1 MFIIGIK
8 EGRRITL
15 TYVLFAIG
23 LLAAGFALS
32 VAFGR
37 MAEKKWASR
46 LGKVAYGVNGY
57 LLLQGLLGKVH
68 ILGNRGLDGYFLF
81 LAAVCAC
88 ILLISLTV
96 RWIRSKSASTC
107 RMLRFAARTIAVLAA
122 VELLVF
128 NFNSFHLWMGDY
140 TERRLSLT
148 DVTIENGDFVYDA
161 GQDQLT
167 IRGKGEVL
175 LTYQN
180 LDQPVGTLTVD
191 ASLANHTKSASVIV
205 DITDETHR
213 EYRYNTVNMQLLKDT
228 PRSHFTTCELSG
240 KVGTFR
246 VKFTLPEDNDSI
258 TVRNIIINRDIPFQF
273 SLLRMG
279 VFLALILLG
288 YGIVHSTLLR
298 RPCHQE
304 KLFVRASAAVVTAVC
319 CLGCV
324 SLVWADTNRPIKEIF
339 ERESGNQITRE
350 LVDAFEAGQ
359 VSLEAPVDPGLL
371 AMENPY
377 DWSARSADNVSAQW
391 DHVFYNGKYYSYY
404 GIAPVVTLFLP
415 YHLLTG
421 HYFPTQFAVLLYG
434 LIGVVFLTLTYLAYL
449 RRFQRTLPCG
459 MALGGLIVMQASSG
473 IWYVVARTLFYE
485 ISIASGFACVAVGAY
500 FLMTSNILSRGR
512 ISCPKLGLASFFLAL
527 AVLCR
532 PTLAVYCIAAVVMIL
547 LALPRAGKHPGVQ
560 LAAGKQNAKRIAYL
574 AWGAVPMLLLAGVQL
589 WYNYA
594 RFDSPLDFGIQYS
607 LTINDFTRSQFH
619 MGFVFIGLYNYLL
632 AVPKFTWTFP
642 FFFTEFTTLHING
655 YYFHDTGNTA
665 GIIWLALPVLCY
677 LLAGKALKRLNRRD
691 RIRWSVIIG
700 LTCVLMPLVIICS
713 IWESGYAIRYT
724 ADFSWP
730 ILIGALSIGFYLY
743 RHTKNET
750 WRKVARLCMGVAV
763 PAALV
768 LNFAHVYTFKF
779 PSWVALD
786 HFGVFHNLAELF
798 TIF

>member
-1 MFIIGIK
+1 M
-8 EGRRITL
+8 
-15 TYVLFAIG
+15 TYILFAIG
-23 LLAAGFALS
+23 LAAAGFVLS
-32 VAFGR
+32 CAFGS
-37 MAEKKWASR
+37 MAEKRWAKG
-46 LGKVAYGVNGY
+46 LGRIAWGVNGY
-57 LLLQGLLGKVH
+57 LLLQWLLGRVH
-68 ILGNRGLDGYFLF
+68 ILNNRGLDGYFLF
-81 LAAVCAC
+81 LALVSAC

-96 RWIRSKSASTC
+96 RQIRSKSVSSC

-122 VELLVF
+122 AELLVF
-128 NFNSFHLWMGDY
+128 NFNSFRLWAGDY
-140 TERRLSLT
+140 KEQRLSLS
-148 DVTIENGDFVYDA
+148 DVRIENGEFVYDA
-161 GQDQLT
+161 GLDQLT

-175 LTYQN
+175 LTYEN
-180 LDQPVGTLTVD
+180 LNQPVGTLTVD
-191 ASLANHTKSASVIV
+191 ASLAEHTKSASVIV

-213 EYRYNTVNMQLLKDT
+213 EYRYNTVNMQLLKDS

-258 TVRNIIINRDIPFQF
+258 LVRNIVINRDIPFHF

-279 VFLALILLG
+279 VFLTLILLG
-288 YGIVHSTLLR
+288 YGIVHSTLLGK
-298 RPCHQE
+298 PCCQARGS
-304 KLFVRASAAVVTAVC
+304 LRAGAALVTVVC
-319 CLGCV
+319 CLGCI
-324 SLVWADTNRPIKEIF
+324 SLVWADTNRPIKKIF
-339 ERESGNQITRE
+339 AQESGNQITRE

-359 VSLEAPVDPGLL
+359 VSLEAPVDPALL

-421 HYFPTQFAVLLYG
+421 KYFPTQFAVLLYG
-434 LIGVVFLTLTYLAYL
+434 LIGVVFLTLTYLAFL
-449 RRFQRTLPCG
+449 RRFHRSLPCG

-500 FLMTSNILSRGR
+500 FLMTSNILSHGR
-512 ISCPKLGLASFFLAL
+512 ISCPRLALASFFLAL

-547 LALPRAGKHPGVQ
+547 LALPKAGKRPGVK
-560 LAAGKQNAKRIAYL
+560 LDPGKCRSRRIGYL
-574 AWGAVPMLLLAGVQL
+574 ACGALPMMLLAGVQL

-619 MGFVFIGLYNYLL
+619 LGFVFIGLYNYLL

-642 FFFTEFTTLHING
+642 FFFTEFTTLNING
-655 YYFHDTGNTA
+655 YYFHDSGNTA
-665 GIIWLALPVLCY
+665 GILFLALPVLCY
-677 LLAGKALKRLNRRD
+677 LLAGKALKRLSKPD

-730 ILIGALSIGFYLY
+730 MLIGALSIGFYLY
-743 RHTKNET
+743 RHTKNQT
-750 WRKVARLCMGVAV
+750 WRKVARLCMGIAV

-779 PSWVALD
+779 PSWVALE
-786 HFGVFHNLAELF
+786 HYGVFNSLAELF
-798 TIF
+798 EIF

>member
-1 MFIIGIK
+1 M
-8 EGRRITL
+8 
-15 TYVLFAIG
+15 TYILFAIG
-23 LLAAGFALS
+23 LLGAGFVLS
-32 VAFGR
+32 CAFGS
-37 MAEKKWASR
+37 MAEKKWPQQ
-46 LGKVAYGVNGY
+46 LQKIAYGVNGY

-68 ILGNRGLDGYFLF
+68 VLDNRGLDGYFLF
-81 LAAVCAC
+81 LAFVCAC
-88 ILLISLTV
+88 IVLLSLIV
-96 RWIRSKSASTC
+96 RRIRSKYVSSC
-107 RMLRFAARTIAVLAA
+107 RMLRFAAGSIAVLAA
-122 VELLVF
+122 AELLVF
-128 NFNSFHLWMGDY
+128 NFNAYHLWMGDY
-140 TERRLSLT
+140 TETRLSLSN
-148 DVTIENGDFVYDA
+148 VKIENGDFVYDR

-175 LTYQN
+175 LTYEN
-180 LDQPVGTLTVD
+180 LNQPVGTLTVD
-191 ASLANHTKSASVIV
+191 AILGERTKSADVIV
-205 DITDETHR
+205 DITDETHQ
-213 EYRYNTVNMQLLKDT
+213 EYRYNTVNMRLLKDA

-258 TVRNIIINRDIPFQF
+258 TVRNIVINRDIPFHF

-279 VFLALILLG
+279 VFLTLILLG

-298 RPCHQE
+298 RPCYRE
-304 KLFVRASAAVVTAVC
+304 KLFVRAGAAVITAVC
-319 CLGCV
+319 CMGCV

-339 ERESGNQITRE
+339 EREQGNQITRE

-359 VSLEAPVDPGLL
+359 VSLKATVDPALL

-377 DWSARSADNVSAQW
+377 DWSARSAENVSAQW

-421 HYFPTQFAVLLYG
+421 KYFPTQFAVLLYG
-434 LIGVVFLTLTYLAYL
+434 LIGVVFLTLTYLAFL
-449 RRFQRTLPCG
+449 RRFHRSLPCG

-500 FLMTSNILSRGR
+500 FLLTSNILSHGR
-512 ISCPKLGLASFFLAL
+512 ISCPRMALGSLFLAL

-532 PTLAVYCIAAVVMIL
+532 PTLAVYCIAAVVIIL
-547 LALPRAGKHPGVQ
+547 MGLSRAGKRPGVK
-560 LAAGKQNAKRIAYL
+560 LAAGKLRSRRIAYL
-574 AWGAVPMLLLAGVQL
+574 AWGAVPMLLLACVQL

-619 MGFVFIGLYNYLL
+619 LGFVFIGLYNYLL
-632 AVPKFTWTFP
+632 APPKFTWTFP
-642 FFFTEFTTLHING
+642 FFFTEFTKLNING
-655 YYFHDTGNTA
+655 YYFSDVGNTA
-665 GIIWLALPVLCY
+665 GIIYLALPVLCY
-677 LLAGKALKRLNRRD
+677 LLAGKALKRLNKRD
-691 RIRWSVIIG
+691 RIRWSIIIG

-730 ILIGALSIGFYLY
+730 ILIGALAIGFYLY
-743 RHTKNET
+743 RHTKNQT
-750 WRKVARLCMGVAV
+750 WRKVARICMGIAV

-779 PSWVALD
+779 PDWVALE
-786 HFGVFHNLAELF
+786 HYGVFNSLAELF